1 MSNGDFEKDPGFQYL
16 GLSRE
21 QRAESASR
29 PFDSKKNVW
38 VPDAEDGFVAA
49 EIQSVQGDQVTVVTA
64 KGNSVTVKK
73 DEAQEMNPPKFD
85 KTEDMAN
92 LTFLN
97 EASVLANLKD
107 RYKDMMIYVTVK
119 KDEAQ
124 EMNPP
129 KFDKTEDMA
138 NLTFLNEASVLAN
151 LKDRYKDMMIYTY
164 SGLFCVVIN
173 PYKRLPIYTE
183 SVIKFYMGKR
193 RNEMPPHLFAT
204 SDEAYRN
211 MVQGFVAAEIQ
222 SVQGDQVTVVTAK
235 GNSVTVKK
243 DEAQEMNP
251 PKFDKTEDM
260 ANLTFLN
267 EASVLANLKD
277 RQIQGHD
284 DLQSVIKFYMGK
296 RRNEMPP
303 HLFATSDEAYR
314 NMVQDRENQSMLI
327 TGESGAGKTENTKK
341 VRFGPLKAML
351 QATNPHIS
359 YSMLQ
364 VIAYFAIVGATQQA
378 AEKRGEGVK
387 GVSEPKKASGKGG
400 TLEEQI
406 VQTNPV
412 LEAFGNAKTVRNNNS
427 SRFGKF
433 IRTHFSAQGKLA
445 GGDIEHYLLEK
456 SRVVRQAPGER
467 SYHIFYQLMSGHN
480 PKIRDQLKL
489 THDLKYYHFCS
500 QAELTIDGVD
510 DKEEMALTQ
519 EAFDVM
525 GFEDDEVLDLYKSC
539 AAIMH
544 MGEMKFK
551 QRPREEQAEPDGD
564 EDAQNVA
571 HCLGVSSEELLK
583 SLTKPRVR
591 VGTEWVNKGQNLE
604 QVHWAVAGLGKAI
617 YARMFKWLIGRCNK
631 TLDAKQ
637 IERRYFI
644 GVLDIAG
651 FEIFD
656 FNSFEQLWINF
667 VNERLQQFFNH
678 HMFVLEQE
686 EYKREGIQW
695 TFIDFGLDL
704 QACIELI
711 EKPLG
716 LISMLDEECIVPKAT
731 DMTYVQ
737 KLNDQHLGKHP
748 NFQKPRPPKGKQA
761 EAHFAVV
768 HYAGTVRYNATNF
781 LEKNKDPLNDTAV
794 ALLKAHSTD
803 CKLMLEIW
811 ADYQTQEEAAE
822 AAKSGTGGGKKKAS
836 PLGLISMLDEEC
848 IVPKATDMTY
858 VQKLN
863 DQHLGKHPNFQK
875 PRPPKGKQ
883 AEAHFAV
890 VHYAGT
896 VRYNATNFLEK
907 NKDPLNDTA
916 VALLKAHSTD
926 CKLMLEI
933 WADYQTQEEA
943 AEAAKSGTGGGKK
956 KASGKSASFMTVSMI
971 YRESLNNLMNMLYQT
986 HPHFIRCIIPNEKK
1000 TSGLID
1006 SALVLNQL
1014 TCNGVLEGIRI
1025 CRKGFPNR
1033 MLYDDF
1039 RHRYAV
1045 LAADV
1050 AKNEDTKA
1058 ASIAITDKL
1067 VTDGLLKDEEF
1078 KIGNTKARSYHTGIP
1093 GRCNS
1098 SGVFPGVL
1106 QSRWYLGLTELRR
1119 RQQQQAGLLIVQ
1131 RNVRSWCTLRTWE
1144 WFKLYGK
1151 VKPML
1156 KAGKEAEEMEKLS
1169 GKIKELEE
1177 AIAKGDESRKQ
1188 LESQVAGLIE
1198 EKNALFLNL
1207 EKEKAN
1213 LQDAEE
1219 RNQKLAALKADLDK
1233 QLAEVQDR
1241 LADMEDRNSDLTRLK
1256 KKMEQEIAEHK
1267 KHAQDL
1273 ELSLKKSRKRE
1284 ADHNIRSLQDE
1295 MANQDEAVA
1304 RLNKEKKHQEEVNR
1318 KLMED
1323 LQAEEDRVNHME
1335 KVRAKLEQQL
1345 DDLEDSM
1352 DREKR
1357 ARQDLEKRA
1366 QGCQE
1371 NIDEITKQKHDVEQN
1386 LKKKEAEL
1394 HQLSTRLEEE
1404 QSLVA
1409 KLQRQIKELQA
1420 RIAELEEE
1428 LENERQSRAK
1438 ADRSRSELQRELE
1451 EISERL
1457 EEQGGATAAQ
1467 LEANKKREAELA
1479 KLRRDQEESN
1489 LNHETA
1495 LASLRK
1501 KHHDAVAELTD
1512 QLEQLQKLKVKADK
1526 EKAQLQR
1533 ELEEVSA
1540 SVDSEVRTRQD
1551 IEKQLKVVEVQYAE
1565 AQTKADEQSRQL
1577 NDFAALKN
1585 RLHNENG
1592 DLGRQLE
1599 DMENQLNS
1607 LHRLK
1612 AQLTSQ
1618 LEETKRSY
1626 DEEARE
1632 RQALA
1637 AQVKN
1642 FEHEND
1648 SLRDQL
1654 DSESEAKAELLRQ
1667 ISKQNAEIQQWK
1679 ARFESEGLAKLD
1691 EIEEAKRKLQGK
1703 VQELTD
1709 ANEMAFAKI
1718 GSLEKTRHKLMQDLD
1733 DAQVDVERA
1742 AAYAAALEKKQKGF
1756 DKIIDEWRKKHDD
1769 LAAELDAAQRDN
1781 RNLSTDLFRAKTAQD
1796 ELAEHLESVRRENKQ
1811 LAQEIIDEWR
1821 KKHDDLAAE
1830 LDAAQR
1836 DNRNLSTDLFRAK
1849 TAQDELAEHLESV
1862 RRENKQLAQEV
1873 KDLADQLGEGGRS
1886 VHELQKMVRRLEVE
1900 KEELQ
1905 KALDEAE
1912 AALEAEEAKVLR
1924 AQVEVSQIRSEIE
1937 KRIQEKEEEFENT
1950 RKNHQRALE
1959 SMQATLEAETKH
1971 KEEALRIKK
1980 KLEADINEL
1989 EIALDHAN
1997 RANADAQK
2005 TIKKYMETVREL
2017 QLQVEDE
2024 QRQKDEIREQFLN
2037 SEKRNAILQAEKE
2050 ELSQMAEAAERAR
2063 RNAEGDCIELRE
2075 QNNDLSSQLNGI
2087 TAVKRKLEG
2096 ELQAMHAELD
2106 ETLAE
2111 LKNVDEM
2118 GKKAAADAARLAEEL
2133 RQEQEHSMHIERIRK
2148 GLEVQIKEM
2157 QIRLDEAEAAA
2168 LKGGKKIIA
2177 QLEQRI
2183 RSLEQELDGE
2193 QRRHQDTDKNWRKS
2207 ERRVKEVEF
2216 QLEEDKKNQER
2227 LTELIDKLQAKLKV
2241 FKRQVEEA
2249 EEVAATNL
2257 GKYRQLQAQL
2267 DDAEERADIA
2277 ENALSKMRNKIRAS
2291 ASVGPS
2297 QGGLMQ
2303 SASSAV
2309 MRSTSFARGG
2319 EY

>member
-1 MSNGDFEKDPGFQYL
+1 MSNSDFEQDPGFQYL
-16 GLSRE
+16 GMSRE
-21 QRAESASR
+21 ARAASAAR

-38 VPDAEDGFVAA
+38 VPDPEEGFIAA

-64 KGNSVTVKK
+64 KGNT
-73 DEAQEMNPPKFD
+73 
-85 KTEDMAN
+85 
-92 LTFLN
+92 
-97 EASVLANLKD
+97 
-107 RYKDMMIYVTVK
+107 VTVK

-211 MVQGFVAAEIQ
+211 MVQ
-222 SVQGDQVTVVTAK
+222 
-235 GNSVTVKK
+235 
-243 DEAQEMNP
+243 
-251 PKFDKTEDM
+251 
-260 ANLTFLN
+260 
-267 EASVLANLKD
+267 
-277 RQIQGHD
+277 
-284 DLQSVIKFYMGK
+284 
-296 RRNEMPP
+296 
-303 HLFATSDEAYR
+303 
-314 NMVQDRENQSMLI
+314 DRENQSMLI

-341 VRFGPLKAML
+341 V
-351 QATNPHIS
+351 IS
-359 YSMLQ
+359 
-364 VIAYFAIVGATQQA
+364 YFAIVGATQA
-378 AEKRGEGVK
+378 AKGAKGEGT
-387 GVSEPKKASGKGG
+387 KGG

-456 SRVVRQAPGER
+456 SRVVRQAAGER
-467 SYHIFYQLMSGHN
+467 SYHIFYQIMSGHD
-480 PKIRDQLKL
+480 PKLRDQLKL
-489 THDLKYYHFCS
+489 NNDIKYYHFCS
-500 QAELTIDGVD
+500 QAELTIDGVN
-510 DKEEMALTQ
+510 DKEEMGLTQ
-519 EAFDVM
+519 EAFDIM
-525 GFEDDEVLDLYKSC
+525 GFEDEEVMDLYKSC
-539 AAIMH
+539 AAILH

-571 HCLGVSSEELLK
+571 HNLGVNHEEFLK
-583 SLTKPRVR
+583 ALTKPRVR

-748 NFQKPRPPKGKQA
+748 NFQKPKPPKGKQS

-794 ALLKAHSTD
+794 ALLKTHSHG

-822 AAKSGTGGGKKKAS
+822 AAKSGAGGGKKK
-836 PLGLISMLDEEC
+836 
-848 IVPKATDMTY
+848 
-858 VQKLN
+858 
-863 DQHLGKHPNFQK
+863 
-875 PRPPKGKQ
+875 
-883 AEAHFAV
+883 
-890 VHYAGT
+890 
-896 VRYNATNFLEK
+896 
-907 NKDPLNDTA
+907 
-916 VALLKAHSTD
+916 
-926 CKLMLEI
+926 
-933 WADYQTQEEA
+933 
-943 AEAAKSGTGGGKK
+943 
-956 KASGKSASFMTVSMI
+956 GKSASFMTVSMI

-1039 RHRYAV
+1039 KHRYAV
-1045 LAADV
+1045 LAADQAKSSDDVKV
-1050 AKNEDTKA
+1050 A
-1058 ASIAITDKL
+1058 SVAITDKL
-1067 VTDGLLKDEEF
+1067 VTDGSLKDEEF
-1078 KIGNTKARSYHTGIP
+1078 KIGNTKVFFKAGILARLEDMRDEILRVIMT
-1093 GRCNS
+1093 N
-1098 SGVFPGVL
+1098 F
-1106 QSRWYLGLTELRR
+1106 QSRVRWYLGQTDLRR
-1119 RQQQQAGLLIVQ
+1119 RMQQQAGLLIIQ

-1151 VKPML
+1151 VKPLL

-1169 GKIKELEE
+1169 DKIKSLEE
-1177 AIAKGDESRKQ
+1177 AVAKGDESRKQ
-1188 LESQVAGLIE
+1188 LESQVAGLVE
-1198 EKNALFLNL
+1198 EKNQLFLNL

-1241 LADMEDRNSDLTRLK
+1241 LADMEDRNNDLSRLK
-1256 KKMEQEIAEHK
+1256 KKYEQEIAEHK

-1273 ELSLKKSRKRE
+1273 ELSLKKAESEKQAR
-1284 ADHNIRSLQDE
+1284 DHNIRSLQDE

-1345 DDLEDSM
+1345 DDLEDAM

-1357 ARQDLEKRA
+1357 SRQDLEKAKRKVEGELKVA
-1366 QGCQE
+1366 QE

-1479 KLRRDQEESN
+1479 KLRRDQEEAN

-1512 QLEQLQKLKVKADK
+1512 QLEQLQKLKAKADK

-1533 ELEEVSA
+1533 ELEELSA
-1540 SVDSEVRTRQD
+1540 SVDSEVRSRQD

-1654 DSESEAKAELLRQ
+1654 DTESEAKAELLRQ

-1742 AAYAAALEKKQKGF
+1742 ASYAAALEKKQKGF

-1796 ELAEHLESVRRENKQ
+1796 EL
-1811 LAQEIIDEWR
+1811 
-1821 KKHDDLAAE
+1821 
-1830 LDAAQR
+1830 
-1836 DNRNLSTDLFRAK
+1836 T
-1849 TAQDELAEHLESV
+1849 EHLESV

-2037 SEKRNAILQAEKE
+2037 SEKRNAILQTEKE
-2050 ELSQMAEAAERAR
+2050 ELSQVAEAAERAR
-2063 RNAEGDCIELRE
+2063 RNAETDCIELRE
-2075 QNNDLSSQLNGI
+2075 HNNDLSAQLNGI

-2133 RQEQEHSMHIERIRK
+2133 RQEQEHSMHVERIRK

-2177 QLEQRI
+2177 QLESRI

-2193 QRRHQDTDKNWRKS
+2193 QRRHQETDKNWRKS

-2267 DDAEERADIA
+2267 DDAEERADVA

-2291 ASVGPS
+2291 ASMVPS
-2297 QGGLMQ
+2297 GSGGLAQ

-2309 MRSTSFARGG
+2309 IRSTSFARSQDF
-2319 EY
+2319 

>member
-1 MSNGDFEKDPGFQYL
+1 MSNGDFEKDPGFVYL
-16 GLSRE
+16 GMSRE
-21 QRAESASR
+21 ARAESANR

-49 EIQSVQGDQVTVVTA
+49 EIQSVQGDMVTVVTA
-64 KGNSVTVKK
+64 KGNS
-73 DEAQEMNPPKFD
+73 
-85 KTEDMAN
+85 
-92 LTFLN
+92 
-97 EASVLANLKD
+97 
-107 RYKDMMIYVTVK
+107 VTVK

-211 MVQGFVAAEIQ
+211 MVQ
-222 SVQGDQVTVVTAK
+222 
-235 GNSVTVKK
+235 
-243 DEAQEMNP
+243 
-251 PKFDKTEDM
+251 
-260 ANLTFLN
+260 
-267 EASVLANLKD
+267 
-277 RQIQGHD
+277 
-284 DLQSVIKFYMGK
+284 
-296 RRNEMPP
+296 
-303 HLFATSDEAYR
+303 
-314 NMVQDRENQSMLI
+314 DRENQSMLI

-341 VRFGPLKAML
+341 V
-351 QATNPHIS
+351 
-359 YSMLQ
+359 
-364 VIAYFAIVGATQQA
+364 IAYFAIVGATQQA
-378 AEKRGEGVK
+378 AEKKDGV
-387 GVSEPKKASGKGG
+387 KGG

-456 SRVVRQAPGER
+456 SRVVRQAAGER
-467 SYHIFYQLMSGHN
+467 SYHIFYQIMSGHN
-480 PKIRDQLKL
+480 PKLRDQLKL
-489 THDLKYYHFCS
+489 SHDLRYYHFCS

-510 DKEEMALTQ
+510 DKEEMGLTQ

-525 GFEDDEVLDLYKSC
+525 GFEDDEVMDLYKSC

-571 HCLGVSSEELLK
+571 HCLGVNPEELLK
-583 SLTKPRVR
+583 SLVKPRVR

-617 YARMFKWLIGRCNK
+617 YARMFKWLIARCNK

-748 NFQKPRPPKGKQA
+748 NFQKPKPPKGKQA

-794 ALLKAHSTD
+794 ALLKTHSEG
-803 CKLMLEIW
+803 CKLMLDIW

-822 AAKSGTGGGKKKAS
+822 AAKSGAGGGKKK
-836 PLGLISMLDEEC
+836 
-848 IVPKATDMTY
+848 
-858 VQKLN
+858 
-863 DQHLGKHPNFQK
+863 
-875 PRPPKGKQ
+875 
-883 AEAHFAV
+883 
-890 VHYAGT
+890 
-896 VRYNATNFLEK
+896 
-907 NKDPLNDTA
+907 
-916 VALLKAHSTD
+916 
-926 CKLMLEI
+926 
-933 WADYQTQEEA
+933 
-943 AEAAKSGTGGGKK
+943 
-956 KASGKSASFMTVSMI
+956 GKSSSFMTVSMI

-1000 TSGLID
+1000 ASGLID

-1039 RHRYAV
+1039 RHRYAL
-1045 LAADV
+1045 LAADK
-1050 AKNEDTKA
+1050 ANKDDTKA
-1058 ASIAITDKL
+1058 ASIAITDQL
-1067 VTDGLLKDEEF
+1067 VVDGLLKDEEY
-1078 KIGNTKARSYHTGIP
+1078 KIGNTKVFFKAGILARLEDQRDEILKKIMTNFQS
-1093 GRCNS
+1093 RC
-1098 SGVFPGVL
+1098 
-1106 QSRWYLGLTELRR
+1106 RWYLGQTEVRR
-1119 RQQQQAGLLIVQ
+1119 RKQQQAGLLIVQ

-1169 GKIKELEE
+1169 DKIKALEE
-1177 AIAKGDESRKQ
+1177 AIAKGDDNRKK
-1188 LESQVAGLIE
+1188 LEAQVAGLIE

-1219 RNQKLAALKADLDK
+1219 RNQKLSALKADLDK

-1241 LADMEDRNSDLTRLK
+1241 LADMEDRNSDLNRLK

-1273 ELSLKKSRKRE
+1273 ELSLKKAESEKQAR
-1284 ADHNIRSLQDE
+1284 DHNIRSLQDE
-1295 MANQDEAVA
+1295 MANQDESVA

-1357 ARQDLEKRA
+1357 ARQDLEKSKRKVEGELKVA
-1366 QGCQE
+1366 QE

-1781 RNLSTDLFRAKTAQD
+1781 RNLSTDLFRAKT
-1796 ELAEHLESVRRENKQ
+1796 
-1811 LAQEIIDEWR
+1811 
-1821 KKHDDLAAE
+1821 
-1830 LDAAQR
+1830 
-1836 DNRNLSTDLFRAK
+1836 T
-1849 TAQDELAEHLESV
+1849 QDELAEHLESV

-2024 QRQKDEIREQFLN
+2024 QRQKDEIREQFLS

-2133 RQEQEHSMHIERIRK
+2133 RQEQEHSMHVERIRK

-2319 EY
+2319 DF

>member
-1 MSNGDFEKDPGFQYL
+1 MANSDFEKDPGYQYL
-16 GLSRE
+16 GISRE
-21 QRAESASR
+21 ARAESANR

-38 VPDAEDGFVAA
+38 VPDPEDGFVAA
-49 EIQSVQGDQVTVVTA
+49 EIQSVQGDQVTVITA
-64 KGNSVTVKK
+64 KGTSVTIKK

-107 RYKDMMIYVTVK
+107 RY
-119 KDEAQ
+119 
-124 EMNPP
+124 
-129 KFDKTEDMA
+129 
-138 NLTFLNEASVLAN
+138 
-151 LKDRYKDMMIYTY
+151 RDMMIYTY

-211 MVQGFVAAEIQ
+211 MVQ
-222 SVQGDQVTVVTAK
+222 
-235 GNSVTVKK
+235 
-243 DEAQEMNP
+243 
-251 PKFDKTEDM
+251 
-260 ANLTFLN
+260 
-267 EASVLANLKD
+267 
-277 RQIQGHD
+277 
-284 DLQSVIKFYMGK
+284 
-296 RRNEMPP
+296 
-303 HLFATSDEAYR
+303 
-314 NMVQDRENQSMLI
+314 DRENQSMLI

-341 VRFGPLKAML
+341 V
-351 QATNPHIS
+351 IS
-359 YSMLQ
+359 
-364 VIAYFAIVGATQQA
+364 YFAIVGATQQA
-378 AEKRGEGVK
+378 ASKQEG
-387 GVSEPKKASGKGG
+387 GKGG

-467 SYHIFYQLMSGHN
+467 SYHIFYQIMSGFD
-480 PKIRDQLKL
+480 PKLRGLLKL
-489 THDLKYYHFCS
+489 NNDIKYYHFCS
-500 QAELTIDGVD
+500 QAELTIDGVN
-510 DKEEMALTQ
+510 DKEEMGLTQ
-519 EAFDVM
+519 EAFDIM
-525 GFEDDEVLDLYKSC
+525 GFEDDEVMDLYKSC
-539 AAIMH
+539 AAILH

-571 HCLGVSSEELLK
+571 HNLGVNHEEFLK
-583 SLTKPRVR
+583 ALTKPRVR

-617 YARMFKWLIGRCNK
+617 YARMFKWLISRCNK

-748 NFQKPRPPKGKQA
+748 NFQKPKPPKGKQA

-781 LEKNKDPLNDTAV
+781 LEKNKDPLNDSAV
-794 ALLKAHSTD
+794 ALLKTHSHG
-803 CKLMLEIW
+803 CKLMLDIW

-822 AAKSGTGGGKKKAS
+822 AAKSGTGGGKKK
-836 PLGLISMLDEEC
+836 
-848 IVPKATDMTY
+848 
-858 VQKLN
+858 
-863 DQHLGKHPNFQK
+863 
-875 PRPPKGKQ
+875 
-883 AEAHFAV
+883 
-890 VHYAGT
+890 
-896 VRYNATNFLEK
+896 
-907 NKDPLNDTA
+907 
-916 VALLKAHSTD
+916 
-926 CKLMLEI
+926 
-933 WADYQTQEEA
+933 
-943 AEAAKSGTGGGKK
+943 
-956 KASGKSASFMTVSMI
+956 GKSSSFMTVSMI

-1000 TSGLID
+1000 QSGLID

-1039 RHRYAV
+1039 RHRYAI

-1050 AKNEDTKA
+1050 ARNEDTKA

-1067 VTDGLLKDEEF
+1067 VAEGHLKDEEF
-1078 KIGNTKARSYHTGIP
+1078 KIGNTKVFFKAGILARLEDLRDDILRVIIT
-1093 GRCNS
+1093 N
-1098 SGVFPGVL
+1098 F
-1106 QSRWYLGLTELRR
+1106 QSRIRWYLGQTDLRR
-1119 RQQQQAGLLIVQ
+1119 RKQQQAGLLIVQ

-1151 VKPML
+1151 VKPLL
-1156 KAGKEAEEMEKLS
+1156 KAGKEAEEMGILS
-1169 GKIKELEE
+1169 EKIKELEA
-1177 AIAKGDESRKQ
+1177 AIAKGDETRKQ
-1188 LESQVAGLIE
+1188 LETQVAGLVE

-1219 RNQKLAALKADLDK
+1219 RNQKLSALKADLDK

-1241 LADMEDRNSDLTRLK
+1241 LADMEDRNNDLNRQK
-1256 KKMEQEIAEHK
+1256 KKYEQEIAEHK

-1273 ELSLKKSRKRE
+1273 ELSLKKAESEKQAR
-1284 ADHNIRSLQDE
+1284 DHNIRSLQDE

-1357 ARQDLEKRA
+1357 ARQDLEKAKRKVEGELKVA
-1366 QGCQE
+1366 QE

-1386 LKKKEAEL
+1386 MKKKEAEL

-1479 KLRRDQEESN
+1479 KLRRDLEEAN
-1489 LNHETA
+1489 MNHETA

-1540 SVDSEVRTRQD
+1540 SVDSEARSRQD
-1551 IEKQLKVVEVQYAE
+1551 LEKQLKVVEVQYAE

-1577 NDFAALKN
+1577 NDFASLKN

-1592 DLGRQLE
+1592 ELGRQLE
-1599 DMENQLNS
+1599 DMENQLNN

-1612 AQLTSQ
+1612 SQLASQ

-1654 DSESEAKAELLRQ
+1654 DTESEAKAELLRQ

-1691 EIEEAKRKLQGK
+1691 EIEDAKRKLQGK
-1703 VQELTD
+1703 VQELTE
-1709 ANEMAFAKI
+1709 ANELAFAKI

-1742 AAYAAALEKKQKGF
+1742 ASYAAALEKKQKGF

-1796 ELAEHLESVRRENKQ
+1796 ELS
-1811 LAQEIIDEWR
+1811 
-1821 KKHDDLAAE
+1821 
-1830 LDAAQR
+1830 
-1836 DNRNLSTDLFRAK
+1836 
-1849 TAQDELAEHLESV
+1849 EHLESV

-1959 SMQATLEAETKH
+1959 SMQATLEAETKQ
-1971 KEEALRIKK
+1971 KDEALRIKK

-2005 TIKKYMETVREL
+2005 TIKKYMENVREL

-2037 SEKRNAILQAEKE
+2037 SEKRNAILQSEKE

-2063 RNAEGDCIELRE
+2063 RNAETECIELRE
-2075 QNNDLSSQLNGI
+2075 HNNDLSSQLNGI

-2111 LKNVDEM
+2111 LKNLDEM

-2133 RQEQEHSMHIERIRK
+2133 RQEQEHSMHTERVRK

-2183 RSLEQELDGE
+2183 RNLEQELDGE
-2193 QRRHQDTDKNWRKS
+2193 QRRHQETDKNWRKS

-2227 LTELIDKLQAKLKV
+2227 LTELIDKLQNKLKV

-2267 DDAEERADIA
+2267 NDAEERADIA

-2291 ASVGPS
+2291 ASVGPNGP
-2297 QGGLMQ
+2297 GGLMQ

-2309 MRSTSFARGG
+2309 LRSTSFARGG
-2319 EY
+2319 EF

>member
-1 MSNGDFEKDPGFQYL
+1 MSNTDFEKDPGFVYL
-16 GLSRE
+16 GMSRE
-21 QRAESASR
+21 ARAESASR

-38 VPDAEDGFVAA
+38 IPDAEEGFIAA
-49 EIQSVQGDQVTVVTA
+49 EIQSVQGEQVTVVTA
-64 KGNSVTVKK
+64 KGNTVTVKK
-73 DEAQEMNPPKFD
+73 DQ
-85 KTEDMAN
+85 
-92 LTFLN
+92 
-97 EASVLANLKD
+97 
-107 RYKDMMIYVTVK
+107 
-119 KDEAQ
+119 AQ

-193 RNEMPPHLFAT
+193 RNEMPPHLFAV

-211 MVQGFVAAEIQ
+211 MVQGKQ
-222 SVQGDQVTVVTAK
+222 CTT
-235 GNSVTVKK
+235 
-243 DEAQEMNP
+243 
-251 PKFDKTEDM
+251 
-260 ANLTFLN
+260 
-267 EASVLANLKD
+267 
-277 RQIQGHD
+277 
-284 DLQSVIKFYMGK
+284 
-296 RRNEMPP
+296 
-303 HLFATSDEAYR
+303 
-314 NMVQDRENQSMLI
+314 NQSMLI

-341 VRFGPLKAML
+341 V
-351 QATNPHIS
+351 IS
-359 YSMLQ
+359 
-364 VIAYFAIVGATQQA
+364 YFAIVGATQSAKQ
-378 AEKRGEGVK
+378 EGTK
-387 GVSEPKKASGKGG
+387 GVSSKEGSKGG

-467 SYHIFYQLMSGHN
+467 SYHIFYQIMSGHD
-480 PKIRDQLKL
+480 PKLRDFLKL
-489 THDLKYYHFCS
+489 NHELRYYHFCS

-510 DKEEMALTQ
+510 DKEEMGLTQ
-519 EAFDVM
+519 EAFDIM
-525 GFEDDEVLDLYKSC
+525 GFEDEEVSDMYKSC

-564 EDAQNVA
+564 EGLPLYSAYTNCKHGVLVTDAQNVA
-571 HCLGVSSEELLK
+571 HCLGINAEELLK
-583 SLTKPRVR
+583 ALTKPRVR

-617 YARMFKWLIGRCNK
+617 YARICNK

-748 NFQKPRPPKGKQA
+748 NFQKPKPPKGKQS

-794 ALLKAHSTD
+794 ALLKTHSQG

-822 AAKSGTGGGKKKAS
+822 AAKSGAGGGKKK
-836 PLGLISMLDEEC
+836 
-848 IVPKATDMTY
+848 
-858 VQKLN
+858 
-863 DQHLGKHPNFQK
+863 
-875 PRPPKGKQ
+875 
-883 AEAHFAV
+883 
-890 VHYAGT
+890 
-896 VRYNATNFLEK
+896 
-907 NKDPLNDTA
+907 
-916 VALLKAHSTD
+916 
-926 CKLMLEI
+926 
-933 WADYQTQEEA
+933 
-943 AEAAKSGTGGGKK
+943 
-956 KASGKSASFMTVSMI
+956 GKSASFMTVSMI

-1039 RHRYAV
+1039 KHRYAC
-1045 LAADV
+1045 LAAEKAKSSDDV
-1050 AKNEDTKA
+1050 KV
-1058 ASIAITDKL
+1058 ASIAITDAL
-1067 VTDGLLKDEEF
+1067 VTEGHLKDEEF
-1078 KIGNTKARSYHTGIP
+1078 KIGNTKVFFKAGILARLEDRRDEILKVIMT
-1093 GRCNS
+1093 N
-1098 SGVFPGVL
+1098 F
-1106 QSRWYLGLTELRR
+1106 QSRVRWYLGLTDLRR
-1119 RQQQQAGLLIVQ
+1119 RMQQQAGLLILQ

-1151 VKPML
+1151 VKPLL
-1156 KAGKEAEEMEKLS
+1156 KAGKEHEEMEKLS
-1169 GKIKELEE
+1169 DKIKALEE
-1177 AIAKGDESRKQ
+1177 AVAKGDESRKQ
-1188 LESQVAGLIE
+1188 LESQVAGLVE
-1198 EKNALFLNL
+1198 EKNQLFLNL

-1233 QLAEVQDR
+1233 QLAEVQY
-1241 LADMEDRNSDLTRLK
+1241 
-1256 KKMEQEIAEHK
+1256 EQEIAEHK

-1273 ELSLKKSRKRE
+1273 ELSLKKAESEKQAR
-1284 ADHNIRSLQDE
+1284 DHNIRSLQDE

-1357 ARQDLEKRA
+1357 SRQDLEKAKRKVEGELKVA
-1366 QGCQE
+1366 QE

-1386 LKKKEAEL
+1386 LKKKETEL

-1438 ADRSRSELQRELE
+1438 ASLARTGSNLLQRELE

-1495 LASLRK
+1495 LASLKK

-1512 QLEQLQKLKVKADK
+1512 QLEQLQKLKAKTDK

-1533 ELEEVSA
+1533 ELEELSA
-1540 SVDSEVRTRQD
+1540 SVDSEVRSRQD

-1648 SLRDQL
+1648 SLREQL
-1654 DSESEAKAELLRQ
+1654 DTESEAKAELLRQ

-1679 ARFESEGLAKLD
+1679 ARFESEGLTKLD

-1742 AAYAAALEKKQKGF
+1742 ASYAAALEKKQKGF

-1796 ELAEHLESVRRENKQ
+1796 EL
-1811 LAQEIIDEWR
+1811 
-1821 KKHDDLAAE
+1821 
-1830 LDAAQR
+1830 
-1836 DNRNLSTDLFRAK
+1836 T
-1849 TAQDELAEHLESV
+1849 EHLESV

-2037 SEKRNAILQAEKE
+2037 SEKRNAILQTEKE
-2050 ELSQMAEAAERAR
+2050 ELTQVAEAAERAR
-2063 RNAEGDCIELRE
+2063 RNAETDCIELRE
-2075 QNNDLSSQLNGI
+2075 HNNDLSSQLNGI

-2111 LKNVDEM
+2111 LNVDEM

-2133 RQEQEHSMHIERIRK
+2133 RQEQEHSMHVERIRK

-2177 QLEQRI
+2177 QLESRI
-2183 RSLEQELDGE
+2183 RGLEQELDGE
-2193 QRRHQDTDKNWRKS
+2193 QRRHQETDKNWRKS

-2267 DDAEERADIA
+2267 DDAEERADVA

-2291 ASVGPS
+2291 ASMVPTGS
-2297 QGGLMQ
+2297 GGLGAGLAQ

-2309 MRSTSFARGG
+2309 VRSTSFARSQDF
-2319 EY
+2319 